1 MKNIFSAI
9 VIVLSCN
16 AFSQVIIGDAL
27 GTATSKTSV
36 LLEFAKGQNKG
47 IILPYV
53 TSHPTGAALV
63 GGAIVLDATDA
74 TKAKVQYFNDTNW
87 VDLSSGDEANVTGAV
102 ALQPQQPTIL
112 NPPVEDIS
120 AKAIIGASS
129 STAEGVLVLESS
141 SKAMILPIV
150 KSTDDILS
158 PAPGMMVYV
167 DKSGARRLAVFNGAN
182 WTYWK
187 S

>member
-16 AFSQVIIGDAL
+16 AFSQVIIGDVL
-27 GTATSKTSV
+27 GTATNKTSV
-36 LLEFAKGQNKG
+36 LLEFVKGQNKG

-102 ALQPQQPTIL
+102 ALQPQNQPTVL
-112 NPPVEDIS
+112 VEDIS

-158 PAPGMMVYV
+158 PAPGMMVYI